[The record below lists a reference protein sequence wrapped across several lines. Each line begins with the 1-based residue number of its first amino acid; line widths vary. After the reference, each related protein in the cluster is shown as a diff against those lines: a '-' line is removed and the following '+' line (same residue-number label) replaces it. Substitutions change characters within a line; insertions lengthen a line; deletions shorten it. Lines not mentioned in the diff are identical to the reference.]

1 MRSVIFSA
9 LIALMG
15 LAFTA
20 PRVHAMAGA
29 ASGEEIRPP
38 RDSICGTGPHLLA
51 VLFDRHDANREVAR
65 LQAAPGDFDTGNIAV
80 LVDDGTLVVGGVTD
94 TIAIVQRFYMGHA
107 DDFDQVIVFAATNY
121 PCDVEPEA
129 GFAFYQPVKNH
140 ILGIGDSL
148 FDVAANFGLSTDRL
162 RGLINMNDLGE
173 YGKAGDSRFAL
184 SSFTPTGPE
193 VLGQESM
200 HMVGAFITLPT
211 SIGDILGRGEAHWS
225 FFMETGA
232 SVMEGNAWQQVDT
245 DTFITVESFR
255 HFSELDEYLWG
266 FRPVS
271 DVTEPMFLITRPRNT
286 GGRTDSSPPEV
297 GVTISGTRTDFT
309 IQDVINSNGP
319 RIPDAA
325 GEDHTIRVAF
335 ILVIPPGTTA
345 PLATDLKKI
354 SRFRKEWVRFFAVET
369 EGLGSQDTTL
379 PGNPVEADF
388 AADRAAGNVPL
399 EVRFEDRTLADPTGW
414 LWDFGDGA
422 TSTEAAPVHTYGAP
436 GFYTVSLTVDGPGGP
451 STLTRAHFI
460 AAGGY
465 TEIFADD
472 FEIDRGWS
480 PGAPDE
486 ATTGVWTRVDPLG
499 TFISGL
505 PVQPE
510 DCTTP
515 GGALCFVTGQG
526 TDPTALGE
534 NDVDG
539 GSTTIVSPILDLSGA
554 VFPILQFNQWYSNHL
569 GACPNEDPFV
579 VEVSFDGGTNWTP
592 MQSDIEGDV
601 QWTTRQFRL
610 LEFGLPTAT
619 TRFRFIATDDAN
631 GSVVEAGIDD
641 VVVLSLTGLAD
652 TDGDAVPDAI
662 DNCPAEANAAQTDTD
677 ADGVGDPCDCDPLD
691 PTLLTAPGPVPSSSL
706 AIGADG
712 ATVTWDAAP
721 FATAH
726 NLYRGDHSGAAP
738 FDLTVLTCFESGSP
752 DTQSIDPTMPAIDRF
767 FSYLAAGTSVCG
779 EGSLGTDSDG
789 LLRPGPPIP
798 CL

>member
-1 MRSVIFSA
+1 MRSAVVFTS
-9 LIALMG
+9 IALVG
-15 LAFTA
+15 LSIAA
-20 PRVHAMAGA
+20 PRASVRPDA
-29 ASGEEIRPP
+29 ANGEEIRPR
-38 RDSICGTGPHLLA
+38 RDSICGTGPHLRAIL
-51 VLFDRHDANREVAR
+51 LDRHDANRQVAR
-65 LQAAPGDFDTGNIAV
+65 LEAAPEDFDIGNIAV
-80 LVDDGTLVVGGVTD
+80 LVDDGTLVVNGVTD
-94 TIAIVQRFYMGHA
+94 TISIVQRFYMGHT

-121 PCDVEPEA
+121 PCDVEAEA
-129 GFAFYQPVKNH
+129 GFAFYQPVKNDV
-140 ILGIGDSL
+140 LGIGDSI
-148 FDVAANFGLSTDRL
+148 FDVASNFGLSTARL

-173 YGKAGDSRFAL
+173 YGKAGDSRFPL

-200 HMVGAFITLPT
+200 HMVGAFITLPN

-225 FFMETGA
+225 FFMQTGA

-245 DTFITVESFR
+245 EIFTTVEAFR

-266 FRPVS
+266 FRPPS

-286 GGRTDSSPPEV
+286 GGRNGSSAPEV
-297 GVTISGTRTDFT
+297 GITIGGERTDFT
-309 IQDVINSNGP
+309 IQDVIDHNGP

-325 GEDHTIRVAF
+325 IEDHTIRVAF

-345 PLATDLKKI
+345 PLLTDLNKI
-354 SRFRKEWVRFFAVET
+354 SQFRKEWVRFFDVET
-369 EGLGSQDTTL
+369 EGLGRQDTTL
-379 PGNPVEADF
+379 AGNPVEADF
-388 AADRAAGNVPL
+388 ASDRTAGNVPL
-399 EVRFEDRTLADPTGW
+399 EVRFEDRTLADPTAW

-422 TSTEAAPVHTYGAP
+422 TSTETAPVHTYDVP
-436 GFYTVSLTVDGPGGP
+436 GFYTVSLTVDGPGGA
-451 STLTRAHFI
+451 STLARAHFI
-460 AAGGY
+460 AAGGF

-480 PGAPDE
+480 PGAPDD
-486 ATTGVWTRVDPLG
+486 ATTGAWTRVDPLG

-610 LEFGLPTAT
+610 LEFGIPTAT

-631 GSVVEAGIDD
+631 GSVVESGIDD

-652 TDGDAVPDAI
+652 ADGDAVPDAI

-677 ADGVGDPCDCDPLD
+677 ADGAGDPCDCDPLD
-691 PTLLTAPGPVPSSSL
+691 PTLLTAPGPVASTSL

-721 FATAH
+721 LASAH
-726 NLYRGDHSGAAP
+726 NVYRGDHGVAAP
-738 FDLTVLTCFESGSP
+738 IDLAVLACFESGSP
-752 DTQSIDPTMPAIDRF
+752 DTMSLDAATPAIGRF
-767 FSYLAAGTSVCG
+767 SSYLVAGTNGCG
-779 EGSLGTDSDG
+779 EGSLGTNGDG
-789 LLRPGPPIP
+789 SPRPGPPNP
-798 CL
+798 CP